1 MRFETTS
8 AIINSEWKESNM
20 SNVREKLWIWGH
32 EAGSHNIN
40 TGGDGL
46 GLEGSS
52 RMTPAEGAFYLGVPN
67 IIMVRYN
74 NKPKP
79 PYDKH
84 AMALSPLKRV
94 VWSIVGASG
103 ITGNDEITLVCD
115 LATRFPNICGVMMDD
130 FFRKPGNE
138 LGLGV
143 FSPEEI
149 GAIKNR
155 LTVAGRK
162 LDLWVVLYNHQLD
175 YPVASHLKQCDVVTF
190 WTWRARDID
199 MLEQNF
205 ERVERLA
212 PSIRKVLGCYMW
224 DYGDHKPM
232 PVALMEKQCQL
243 GLRWLH
249 EKRIDGMIFL
259 ASCICDYGLET
270 VEWTKAWIGK
280 VGDEKL

>member
-1 MRFETTS
+1 
-8 AIINSEWKESNM
+8 M

-32 EAGSHNIN
+32 EAGSHDS
-40 TGGDGL
+40 GSGDGL
-46 GLEGSS
+46 GLKSKSPS

-67 IIMVRYN
+67 IIMVRYE
-74 NKPKP
+74 NKPTP
-79 PYDKH
+79 PFDKH
-84 AMALSPLKRV
+84 ALALSPLKRV
-94 VWSIVGASG
+94 VWSIVGNSG
-103 ITGNDEITLVCD
+103 RTGSDEVTLVCD
-115 LATRFPNICGVMMDD
+115 LADRFPNICGVMMDD

-143 FSPEEI
+143 FGPEEL

-175 YPVASHLKQCDVVTF
+175 YPVASHLNQCDVVTF
-190 WTWRARDID
+190 YTWCAKDLD

-243 GLRWLH
+243 GLQWLH
-249 EKRIDGMIFL
+249 EGRIEGMIFL
-259 ASCICDYGLET
+259 ASCICDHGLEA
-270 VEWTKAWIGK
+270 VEWTRNWIRK